1 MDEESSDFVD
11 ISSLPL
17 PPKQRPNLP
26 PKQVINKSA
35 EVLQKIDQKF
45 KKSLPE
51 VRASNASR
59 IDKTRSTF
67 RASDPIKPGLI
78 SKCFKLKIF
87 TKESPFQ
94 NIVRF

>member
-1 MDEESSDFVD
+1 MSFKVSKSAGCIPFDEDDDDDFVD

-26 PKQVINKSA
+26 PKQVINKSPA
-35 EVLQKIDQKF
+35 VLQKIDQNF

-59 IDKTRSTF
+59 LDLTRSII
-67 RASDPIKPGLI
+67 RASDPLSPTNKGI
-78 SKCFKLKIF
+78 SGKL
-87 TKESPFQ
+87 
-94 NIVRF
+94 